1 MGTKVKGLRFVSQA
15 VLIVALLTWVLAAF
29 PAVAA
34 QTKAGCKKV
43 YNSNLASID
52 KELGPRMKYALGLV
66 QKYTAERKKVPTIQV
81 KKRQNLQAKINTYQA
96 KYNTMSKERASKR
109 AQARAAY
116 QTCLKNAKK

>member
-1 MGTKVKGLRFVSQA
+1 MRTKVKGLRFVGLM
-15 VLIVALLTWVLAAF
+15 VLALALVAWVLAAF
-29 PAVAA
+29 PAAAA

-66 QKYTAERKKVPTIQV
+66 QKYQAELKKTPAIKV
-81 KKRQNLQAKINTYQA
+81 KKRQDLQAKINTYQA
-96 KYNTMSKERASKR
+96 KYDAMSKERASKR
-109 AQARAAY
+109 AQAKAAY